1 MFRRR
6 RKSRELIT
14 FRELVDA
21 VCEDFEPTYPYLWLD
36 EAVGL
41 DDREETVS
49 AKTEN
54 VVENV
59 EQLSYDYVSFDY
71 GFLPRTH
78 AHFPDETLISAIRE
92 EVDELAVVVTSAEP
106 AEQALVVRLYALL
119 DFADRINSGGT
130 VLALLESAPVRRE
143 PESEGP
149 GFSSSGDPD
158 RSDTVDTALETTGA
172 AGARDSEGSPDTR
185 ASAIGSPDDD
195 TGRDDGASRH
205 SGPTADH
212 SRPDGL
218 HVEHGPAPHRPLSW
232 DHIVFGIGLG
242 WTLAWSVLTAA
253 TFVIAIRAAAEG
265 QEGMPEVF
273 AFLGVMGLFILIGL
287 AIVVLWY
294 RSRLRR

>member
-1 MFRRR
+1 MLN
-6 RKSRELIT
+6 ELA
-14 FRELVDA
+14 DA
-21 VCEDFEPTYPYLWLD
+21 VDDDFEPTYPMLWED
-36 EAVGL
+36 GAANL
-41 DDREETVS
+41 DDRQSEVSGCAEEVLE
-49 AKTEN
+49 AIQ
-54 VVENV
+54 
-59 EQLSYDYVSFDY
+59 QLAFE
-71 GFLPRTH
+71 PE
-78 AHFPDETLISAIRE
+78 FPARMLIGAIRE
-92 EVDELAVVVTSAEP
+92 DVDGLAAVVTSAEP
-106 AEQALVVRLYALL
+106 AEQTLVARTYALL
-119 DFADRINSGGT
+119 DYVDRINSGGT

-158 RSDTVDTALETTGA
+158 SSDTVDTALETTGA
-172 AGARDSEGSPDTR
+172 AGARDGEGSPDTR

-253 TFVIAIRAAAEG
+253 TFVVAIRAAAEG
-265 QEGMPEVF
+265 PEGMPEVF